1 MKRISLPPESPGK
14 ADAPAAPQPRG
25 APDPRK
31 QVRSRRIS
39 RIPAFTP
46 VPVRARRDGWTP
58 LRQAEFLGL
67 LAETR
72 CVKAAAG
79 RVGMSRESAY
89 RLRQRRG
96 AAGFRA
102 AWDAIVGPPG
112 TLRPKVS
119 LGPLFQRIL
128 YGTYRPVMRAGRY
141 VGTIHKPDNS
151 AVRSAL
157 SNIDRVASRAGARR
171 AETKGH
177 GKQKTRSA

>member
-1 MKRISLPPESPGK
+1 MKRISLPPESPGR
-14 ADAPAAPQPRG
+14 ADAPA

-79 RVGMSRESAY
+79 RVGISRESAY

-112 TLRPKVS
+112 HGTQWGRPKVS

-157 SNIDRVASRAGARR
+157 PGIDRVASRAGARR